1 VKLSSRSK
9 TRSPLVIAL
18 LAAGVSLSTMSG
30 SGCTDSSG
38 GLPGTGGTAVGG
50 QLGNAGGM
58 AGGGQAGGSAGN
70 GGTAVGGQ
78 AGGSAGNGGAAAAGG
93 AGNGGAAAGNG
104 GVAGGSAGHA
114 GAMGGNAMPVGAC
127 AATAPAT
134 SGVDPSTRLD
144 ALTDAQKAAICDW
157 AASRY
162 CGYDKHFQCPDGS
175 TIDSFP
181 TQAMCVMNMDNTS
194 CAATVADTE
203 ACERDATCD
212 NPFPPSC
219 DPLAACP

>member
-1 VKLSSRSK
+1 
-9 TRSPLVIAL
+9 
-18 LAAGVSLSTMSG
+18 
-30 SGCTDSSG
+30 
-38 GLPGTGGTAVGG
+38 
-50 QLGNAGGM
+50 M

-93 AGNGGAAAGNG
+93 AGNG

-212 NPFPPSC
+212 DPVPPSC
-219 DPLAACP
+219 APIASCP

>member
-1 VKLSSRSK
+1 
-9 TRSPLVIAL
+9 
-18 LAAGVSLSTMSG
+18 MSG

-38 GLPGTGGTAVGG
+38 GLPRTGTGGTAVGG

-58 AGGGQAGGSAGN
+58 AGAGQAGGSAGT
-70 GGTAVGGQ
+70 GGPAVGGQ

-93 AGNGGAAAGNG
+93 AGTGGE
-104 GVAGGSAGHA
+104 AGGSAGHA
-114 GAMGGNAMPVGAC
+114 GAMAGNAMPGGAG

-134 SGVDPSTRLD
+134 SGVEPSTRLD

-212 NPFPPSC
+212 DPVPPSC
-219 DPLAACP
+219 APIASCP